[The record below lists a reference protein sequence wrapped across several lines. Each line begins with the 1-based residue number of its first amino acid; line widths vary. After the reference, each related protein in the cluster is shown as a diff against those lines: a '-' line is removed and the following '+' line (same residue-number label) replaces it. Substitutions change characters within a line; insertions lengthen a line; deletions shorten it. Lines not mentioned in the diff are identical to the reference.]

1 MFELELPQDI
11 HNRISTTERSLW
23 VELDNQKLKEE
34 CKKVKE
40 WILDPSH
47 TVGCMSL
54 YEKLVVMFW
63 VMKNLVGKD
72 EWDRHNNDS
81 GGPSPDPWKDSISAS
96 IQLAEASIQRVEAK
110 VDFLISCLG
119 FQYPSPS
126 IPSADKLDFPGTT
139 QGSGQ
144 DLSYILL

>member
-11 HNRISTTERSLW
+11 QNRIFATEWSLW
-23 VELDNQKLKEE
+23 AKLDNQKLKEE

-63 VMKNLVGKD
+63 VMKNLVGWAK
-72 EWDRHNNDS
+72 WDRH
-81 GGPSPDPWKDSISAS
+81 
-96 IQLAEASIQRVEAK
+96 
-110 VDFLISCLG
+110 
-119 FQYPSPS
+119 
-126 IPSADKLDFPGTT
+126 
-139 QGSGQ
+139 
-144 DLSYILL
+144 